1 MKRKILAAVLC
12 ICLLLGGLGF
22 RAEAAD
28 VVASGSCG
36 ENVKW
41 SLDSEGTLTISGSG
55 RIQRDDSSTRMPWYS
70 VRGLIRN
77 VIIKEGVTG
86 IGNYAFSD
94 CFVLTSVTIPE
105 SVTGIGSY
113 AFSDCVVLTSVT
125 IPGNVWS
132 IHSSTFYGCTSLTNV
147 TIPNSVSSIE
157 DSAFKYCTS
166 LTSVTIPDSV
176 RTIGYS
182 AFYDCTSL
190 TSVTIPNGVLSIGR
204 SAFYGCTGLTS
215 VTISNSVTSIEDA
228 AFFGCTKLSGIWVA
242 PDNSAYSS
250 DDSGVLFDKAKTKL
264 ICCPG
269 NFSGAYKI
277 PSSVT
282 NIEDRAFYLC
292 TGLTSVAVPGSVTS
306 IGTDAFRNC
315 TGLTD
320 IAISNGVTEIKSS
333 AFKDCISLT
342 SITIPSSVTSI
353 GDGVFGGCAKLSGIW
368 VNPNN
373 SAYSNDASG
382 VLFNKAKTALICCP
396 QNISGAYEIPTGV
409 TNIRI
414 GAFADCIGL
423 TSVVIP
429 NSVTSIDFSAFYNCT
444 ALTSITIPN
453 SVKKIECPAFRGC
466 AGLTGIWVDSDNPT
480 YSSNENGVLFNKEK
494 TELIRCPG
502 GFSGTY
508 EIPDSVTKVGAYAFS
523 DCADLTNVIIPDTLS
538 RIGDYAFYNCTGLT
552 GAIIPDSVTLI
563 ASCAFYKCTALTNVS
578 IGSKAYIQSL
588 AFSRCDNLSGIWVSP
603 DNLIFSSDENGV
615 LFNKDKTSL
624 VCCPGGISGAY
635 EIPDSVTS
643 IEYYAFSDCAGL
655 TSVTVPE
662 NVTSIGTDA
671 FRNCAGLTSVCFH
684 GNAPEID
691 SNVFQLYDESI
702 YRYFNIPGLTLYFIE
717 GKDGWSTPTW
727 GTEKYP
733 TATWDGVNVPQPHQ
747 HVYTIAV
754 TAPTCTEQ
762 GYTTHTC
769 VCGDSYKDT
778 YTAALGHNYVP
789 ARGVEAT
796 CTSPEMWEW
805 QCTRC
810 KDNYIV
816 EGAPALGHA
825 WNDGEITTPAT
836 EDQPGVK
843 TYTCTRCSAT
853 RTEELPPL
861 THTHVYSDTVVAP
874 TCTTGGYTTHTC
886 RCGYSYKDTFT
897 AALGHDY
904 YAAAGSDATCTAAAW
919 TEYNCSRCGDHYR
932 VEGAPALGHAWNDGE
947 ITTPAT
953 EEQPGV
959 KTYTCTRCSATR
971 TEAIP
976 PLTHAHVYSD
986 TVVAPTCTEQGYTT
1000 HTCVCGYS
1008 YKDTFTAALGH
1019 NYIPVRGV
1027 EATCTSP
1034 EMWECQCTRC
1044 KDSYVDEG
1052 APALGHDFR
1061 WVIDQ
1066 EATVDAPGY
1075 QHEECTRCHAP
1086 RSENTLIPVLDR
1098 VCDGGDSCPGRG
1110 FSDMPAA
1117 GNWAHA
1123 GIDYCV
1129 SHGLMNGVGKG
1140 QFDPNG
1146 TLTRAMLVTVLYRV
1160 QGEPDVSG
1168 LENPFEDVPD
1178 GMWYSEP
1185 IIWAVSKQ
1193 VVNGTSAATF
1203 EPDAPI
1209 TREQIAAILYR
1220 YAKEVEGADVSASAA
1235 LDGFADAASVSA
1247 YARTPLGWA
1256 SAIGYIKGSN
1266 EDGTLL
1272 LNPQGN
1278 ATRAEVATIL
1288 MRYLER

>member
-1 MKRKILAAVLC
+1 MERKILAAVLC
-12 ICLLLGGLGF
+12 LCLLLGALGF
-22 RAEAAD
+22 RVEAAD

-36 ENVKW
+36 ENVTW
-41 SLDSEGTLTISGSG
+41 TLDSEGTLTISGRG
-55 RIQRDDSSTRMPWYS
+55 RIQRDDSSPRMPWYS
-70 VRGLIRN
+70 VRGVIRN
-77 VIIKEGVTG
+77 AIIKEGVTG

-157 DSAFKYCTS
+157 YDAFKYCTS
-166 LTSVTIPDSV
+166 LTSVTIP
-176 RTIGYS
+176 
-182 AFYDCTSL
+182 
-190 TSVTIPNGVLSIGR
+190 NGVSSIGR
-204 SAFYGCTGLTS
+204 SAFYGCTSLTS
-215 VTISNSVTSIEDA
+215 VTISNSVTSIEYD

-269 NFSGAYKI
+269 DFSGAYEM

-282 NIEDRAFYLC
+282 SIEDRAFYLC
-292 TGLTSVAVPGSVTS
+292 TGLTSVAVPSSVTS

-333 AFKDCISLT
+333 AFQDCTSLT

-368 VNPNN
+368 VAPDN
-373 SAYSNDASG
+373 SAYSSDASG
-382 VLFNKAKTALICCP
+382 VLFNKAKTALIRCP
-396 QNISGAYEIPTGV
+396 QNISGAYEIP
-409 TNIRI
+409 
-414 GAFADCIGL
+414 
-423 TSVVIP
+423 S
-429 NSVTSIDFSAFYNCT
+429 SVTSIGNSAFSGCSS
-444 ALTSITIPN
+444 LTSITIPSSVTRIGFLAFYN
-453 SVKKIECPAFRGC
+453 CTSLTGISIPSSVKKIECPAFRGC
-466 AGLTGIWVDSDNPT
+466 AGLSGIWVDSDNPT
-480 YSSNENGVLFNKEK
+480 YSSNENGVFFNKEK
-494 TELIRCPG
+494 TELICCPG

-508 EIPDSVTKVGAYAFS
+508 EIPDSVTRVGAYAFS
-523 DCADLTNVIIPDTLS
+523 DCADLTNVIIPDSVTS
-538 RIGDYAFYNCTGLT
+538 IDYCAFYNCTGLT

-563 ASCAFYKCTALTNVS
+563 ASLAFCNCTALTNVS
-578 IGSKAYIQSL
+578 IGSKAYIKIL

-635 EIPDSVTS
+635 EIPDSVAS
-643 IEYYAFSDCAGL
+643 IENYAFSDCAGL

-662 NVTSIGTDA
+662 NVTSIGLDA
-671 FRNCAGLTSVCFH
+671 FRNCTGLTSVCFQ
-684 GNAPEID
+684 GNAPKIG

-717 GKDGWSTPTW
+717 GKDGWTTPTW

-733 TATWDGVNVPQPHQ
+733 TATWDGVNVPQPPHQ

-754 TAPTCTEQ
+754 TAPTCTAQ

-778 YTAALGHNYVP
+778 YTAALGHDYY
-789 ARGVEAT
+789 AAAGSDAT
-796 CTSPEMWEW
+796 CTAAAWTEYNCS
-805 QCTRC
+805 RC
-810 KDNYIV
+810 GDHYRV

-836 EDQPGVK
+836 EEQPGVK

-853 RTEELPPL
+853 KTEELPPL

-932 VEGAPALGHAWNDGE
+932 VEGAPALGHN
-947 ITTPAT
+947 
-953 EEQPGV
+953 
-959 KTYTCTRCSATR
+959 
-971 TEAIP
+971 
-976 PLTHAHVYSD
+976 
-986 TVVAPTCTEQGYTT
+986 
-1000 HTCVCGYS
+1000 
-1008 YKDTFTAALGH
+1008 
-1019 NYIPVRGV
+1019 
-1027 EATCTSP
+1027 
-1034 EMWECQCTRC
+1034 
-1044 KDSYVDEG
+1044 
-1052 APALGHDFR
+1052 FR

-1066 EATVDAPGY
+1066 EATADAPGY
-1075 QHEECTRCHAP
+1075 QHEECTRCHAT
-1086 RSENTLIPVLDR
+1086 RNENTVIPVLTH

-1110 FSDMPAA
+1110 FADMPAA

-1178 GMWYSEP
+1178 GMWYTEP

-1256 SAIGYIKGSN
+1256 SALGYIKGSN
-1266 EDGTLL
+1266 ENGTLL

>member
-1 MKRKILAAVLC
+1 MKRKILAVVLC

-250 DDSGVLFDKAKTKL
+250 DDSGVLFDKAKTKQ

-333 AFKDCISLT
+333 AFKDCTSLT

-494 TELIRCPG
+494 TELICCPG

-836 EDQPGVK
+836 EEQPGVK

-853 RTEELPPL
+853 RTEELPPM

-897 AALGHDY
+897 AALGHNY
-904 YAAAGSDATCTAAAW
+904 IPARGVEATCTSAEMCEMLC
-919 TEYNCSRCGDHYR
+919 TRCKNSYV
-932 VEGAPALGHAWNDGE
+932 VEGAPALGHN
-947 ITTPAT
+947 
-953 EEQPGV
+953 
-959 KTYTCTRCSATR
+959 
-971 TEAIP
+971 
-976 PLTHAHVYSD
+976 
-986 TVVAPTCTEQGYTT
+986 
-1000 HTCVCGYS
+1000 
-1008 YKDTFTAALGH
+1008 
-1019 NYIPVRGV
+1019 
-1027 EATCTSP
+1027 
-1034 EMWECQCTRC
+1034 
-1044 KDSYVDEG
+1044 
-1052 APALGHDFR
+1052 FR

-1066 EATVDAPGY
+1066 EATADAPGY
-1075 QHEECTRCHAP
+1075 QHEECTRCHAT
-1086 RSENTLIPVLDR
+1086 RNENTVIPVLDR

-1160 QGEPDVSG
+1160 QGQPDVSG

-1178 GMWYSEP
+1178 GMWYTEP
-1185 IIWAVSKQ
+1185 IIWAASKQ

-1256 SAIGYIKGSN
+1256 SALGYIKGSN
-1266 EDGTLL
+1266 ENGTLL

-1278 ATRAEVATIL
+1278 ATRAEVTTIL

>member
-1 MKRKILAAVLC
+1 M
-12 ICLLLGGLGF
+12 
-22 RAEAAD
+22 
-28 VVASGSCG
+28 
-36 ENVKW
+36 
-41 SLDSEGTLTISGSG
+41 
-55 RIQRDDSSTRMPWYS
+55 
-70 VRGLIRN
+70 
-77 VIIKEGVTG
+77 
-86 IGNYAFSD
+86 
-94 CFVLTSVTIPE
+94 
-105 SVTGIGSY
+105 
-113 AFSDCVVLTSVT
+113 
-125 IPGNVWS
+125 
-132 IHSSTFYGCTSLTNV
+132 
-147 TIPNSVSSIE
+147 
-157 DSAFKYCTS
+157 
-166 LTSVTIPDSV
+166 
-176 RTIGYS
+176 
-182 AFYDCTSL
+182 
-190 TSVTIPNGVLSIGR
+190 
-204 SAFYGCTGLTS
+204 
-215 VTISNSVTSIEDA
+215 
-228 AFFGCTKLSGIWVA
+228 
-242 PDNSAYSS
+242 
-250 DDSGVLFDKAKTKL
+250 
-264 ICCPG
+264 
-269 NFSGAYKI
+269 
-277 PSSVT
+277 T

-333 AFKDCISLT
+333 AFKDCTSLT

-494 TELIRCPG
+494 TELICCPG

-836 EDQPGVK
+836 EEQPGVK

-853 RTEELPPL
+853 RTEELPPM

-897 AALGHDY
+897 AALGHNY
-904 YAAAGSDATCTAAAW
+904 IPARGVEATCTSAEMCEMLC
-919 TEYNCSRCGDHYR
+919 TRCKNSYV
-932 VEGAPALGHAWNDGE
+932 VEGAPALGHN
-947 ITTPAT
+947 
-953 EEQPGV
+953 
-959 KTYTCTRCSATR
+959 
-971 TEAIP
+971 
-976 PLTHAHVYSD
+976 
-986 TVVAPTCTEQGYTT
+986 
-1000 HTCVCGYS
+1000 
-1008 YKDTFTAALGH
+1008 
-1019 NYIPVRGV
+1019 
-1027 EATCTSP
+1027 
-1034 EMWECQCTRC
+1034 
-1044 KDSYVDEG
+1044 
-1052 APALGHDFR
+1052 FR

-1066 EATVDAPGY
+1066 EATADAPGY
-1075 QHEECTRCHAP
+1075 QHEECTRCHAT
-1086 RSENTLIPVLDR
+1086 RNENTVIPVLDR

-1160 QGEPDVSG
+1160 QGQPDVSG

-1178 GMWYSEP
+1178 GMWYTEP
-1185 IIWAVSKQ
+1185 IIWAASKQ

-1256 SAIGYIKGSN
+1256 SALGYIKGSN
-1266 EDGTLL
+1266 ENGTLL

-1278 ATRAEVATIL
+1278 ATRAEVTTIL

>member
-28 VVASGSCG
+28 VVSSGSCG

-333 AFKDCISLT
+333 AFKDCTSLT

-480 YSSNENGVLFNKEK
+480 YSSKENGVLFNKEK
-494 TELIRCPG
+494 TELICCPG

-523 DCADLTNVIIPDTLS
+523 DCADLTNVIIPDSVTS
-538 RIGDYAFYNCTGLT
+538 IDYCAFYNCTGLT

-563 ASCAFYKCTALTNVS
+563 ASLAFCNCTALTNVS

-733 TATWDGVNVPQPHQ
+733 TATWDGVNVPQPHH

-778 YTAALGHNYVP
+778 Y
-789 ARGVEAT
+789 
-796 CTSPEMWEW
+796 
-805 QCTRC
+805 
-810 KDNYIV
+810 
-816 EGAPALGHA
+816 
-825 WNDGEITTPAT
+825 
-836 EDQPGVK
+836 
-843 TYTCTRCSAT
+843 
-853 RTEELPPL
+853 
-861 THTHVYSDTVVAP
+861 
-874 TCTTGGYTTHTC
+874 
-886 RCGYSYKDTFT
+886 
-897 AALGHDY
+897 
-904 YAAAGSDATCTAAAW
+904 
-919 TEYNCSRCGDHYR
+919 
-932 VEGAPALGHAWNDGE
+932 
-947 ITTPAT
+947 
-953 EEQPGV
+953 
-959 KTYTCTRCSATR
+959 
-971 TEAIP
+971 
-976 PLTHAHVYSD
+976 
-986 TVVAPTCTEQGYTT
+986 
-1000 HTCVCGYS
+1000 
-1008 YKDTFTAALGH
+1008 TAALGH

-1052 APALGHDFR
+1052 APALGHNFR

-1075 QHEECTRCHAP
+1075 QHEECTRCHAT
-1086 RSENTLIPVLDR
+1086 RNENTVIPVLNR

-1168 LENPFEDVPD
+1168 LENPFEDVPN
-1178 GMWYSEP
+1178 GMWYTEP
-1185 IIWAVSKQ
+1185 IIWAASKQ

-1203 EPDAPI
+1203 EPDTPI

-1256 SAIGYIKGSN
+1256 SALGYIKGSN
-1266 EDGTLL
+1266 ENGTLL

>member
-1 MKRKILAAVLC
+1 MKRKILAVVLC

-333 AFKDCISLT
+333 AFKDCTSLT

-494 TELIRCPG
+494 TELICCPG

-836 EDQPGVK
+836 EEQPGVK

-853 RTEELPPL
+853 RTEELPPM

-897 AALGHDY
+897 AALGHNY
-904 YAAAGSDATCTAAAW
+904 IPARGVEATCTSAEMCEMLC
-919 TEYNCSRCGDHYR
+919 TRCKNSYV
-932 VEGAPALGHAWNDGE
+932 VEGAPALGHN
-947 ITTPAT
+947 
-953 EEQPGV
+953 
-959 KTYTCTRCSATR
+959 
-971 TEAIP
+971 
-976 PLTHAHVYSD
+976 
-986 TVVAPTCTEQGYTT
+986 
-1000 HTCVCGYS
+1000 
-1008 YKDTFTAALGH
+1008 
-1019 NYIPVRGV
+1019 
-1027 EATCTSP
+1027 
-1034 EMWECQCTRC
+1034 
-1044 KDSYVDEG
+1044 
-1052 APALGHDFR
+1052 FR

-1066 EATVDAPGY
+1066 EATADAPGY
-1075 QHEECTRCHAP
+1075 QHEECTRCHAT
-1086 RSENTLIPVLDR
+1086 RNENTVIPVLDR

-1160 QGEPDVSG
+1160 QGQPDVSG

-1178 GMWYSEP
+1178 GMWYTEP
-1185 IIWAVSKQ
+1185 IIWAASKQ

-1256 SAIGYIKGSN
+1256 SALGYIKGSN
-1266 EDGTLL
+1266 ENGTLL

-1278 ATRAEVATIL
+1278 ATRAEVTTIL

>member
-28 VVASGSCG
+28 VVSSGSCG

-292 TGLTSVAVPGSVTS
+292 TGLTSVAVPGSMTS

-333 AFKDCISLT
+333 AFQDCTSLT

-353 GDGVFGGCAKLSGIW
+353 GDGVFGGCAKLTGIW
-368 VNPNN
+368 VAPDN
-373 SAYSNDASG
+373 SAYSSDASG
-382 VLFNKAKTALICCP
+382 VLFNKAKTALIRCP
-396 QNISGAYEIPTGV
+396 QNFSGAYEIP
-409 TNIRI
+409 
-414 GAFADCIGL
+414 
-423 TSVVIP
+423 S
-429 NSVTSIDFSAFYNCT
+429 SVTSIGNSAFSGCSS
-444 ALTSITIPN
+444 LTSITIPSSVTRIGFLAFYN
-453 SVKKIECPAFRGC
+453 CTSLTGISIPSSVKKIECPAFRGC
-466 AGLTGIWVDSDNPT
+466 AGLSGIWVDSDNLT

-494 TELIRCPG
+494 TELICCPG

-508 EIPDSVTKVGAYAFS
+508 EIPDSVTRIGAYAFS
-523 DCADLTNVIIPDTLS
+523 DCADLTNVIIPDSVTS
-538 RIGDYAFYNCTGLT
+538 IDYYAFYNCTGLT

-563 ASCAFYKCTALTNVS
+563 ASWAFYNCTALTNVS
-578 IGSKAYIQSL
+578 IGSKAYIKIL

-671 FRNCAGLTSVCFH
+671 FCNCAGLTSVCFQ
-684 GNAPEID
+684 GNAPKIG

-717 GKDGWSTPTW
+717 GKDSWTTPTW

-733 TATWDGVNVPQPHQ
+733 TATWDGVNVPQPPHQ

-754 TAPTCTEQ
+754 TAPTCTAQ

-796 CTSPEMWEW
+796 CTSPEKWEW

-853 RTEELPPL
+853 KTEELPPL
-861 THTHVYSDTVVAP
+861 THTHVYSDT
-874 TCTTGGYTTHTC
+874 
-886 RCGYSYKDTFT
+886 
-897 AALGHDY
+897 
-904 YAAAGSDATCTAAAW
+904 
-919 TEYNCSRCGDHYR
+919 
-932 VEGAPALGHAWNDGE
+932 
-947 ITTPAT
+947 I
-953 EEQPGV
+953 
-959 KTYTCTRCSATR
+959 
-971 TEAIP
+971 
-976 PLTHAHVYSD
+976 
-986 TVVAPTCTEQGYTT
+986 VAPTCTEQGYTT

-1008 YKDTFTAALGH
+1008 YKDTYTAALGH

-1052 APALGHDFR
+1052 APALGHNFR

-1075 QHEECTRCHAP
+1075 QHEECTRCHAT
-1086 RSENTLIPVLDR
+1086 RNENTVIPVLNR

-1178 GMWYSEP
+1178 GMWYTEP
-1185 IIWAVSKQ
+1185 IIWAASKQ

-1203 EPDAPI
+1203 EPDTPI

-1256 SAIGYIKGSN
+1256 SALGYIKGSN
-1266 EDGTLL
+1266 ENGTLL

-1288 MRYLER
+1288 MRYLEQ